1 MHTYLYVCVYRIH
14 ILPGVYGS
22 VAGVVKVLLVDLAL
36 VGLLAVLMKLLVLWF
51 WCCLWSLC

>member
-1 MHTYLYVCVYRIH
+1 MHTYLYVCVYRVH

-51 WCCLWSLC
+51 